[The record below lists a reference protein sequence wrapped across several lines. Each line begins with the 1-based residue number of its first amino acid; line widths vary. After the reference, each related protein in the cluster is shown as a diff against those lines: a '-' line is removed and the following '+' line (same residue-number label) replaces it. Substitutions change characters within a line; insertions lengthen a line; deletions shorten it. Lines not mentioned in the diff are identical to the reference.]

1 MTEFTCSLVISVTVT
16 SVTEDHKNEEMWSYL
31 KEQSKRVEFWY
42 KSKGGEKIL
51 TRTYF
56 PLHKEVG

>member
-1 MTEFTCSLVISVTVT
+1 MD
-16 SVTEDHKNEEMWSYL
+16 EDMRSHFK
-31 KEQSKRVEFWY
+31 KHSKRVEFWY
-42 KSKGGEKIL
+42 KPKEGEKIL